1 MDWRKYDPE
10 AHGAKCSTCP
20 LRSKKFVP
28 PEGPDD
34 PDLVIVGEAPGYQ
47 EEIKRRPFIGPSGNF
62 LNDALR
68 QIGASRAR
76 VWITNTLLCRAE
88 VPGMQGKPAF
98 DLENYFSWLNKTN
111 KERRQKAKKDKTE
124 PELIASPL
132 ECCKPRLDAEIERAD
147 VIALRRG
154 DPNGIVVV
162 PMGNFALRALAR
174 EEGIMKWRGSV
185 IQEGDKERAL

>member
-10 AHGAKCSTCP
+10 THGAKCSICP

-28 PEGPDD
+28 PEGPED
-34 PDLVIVGEAPGYQ
+34 PDVVIVGEAPGYQ

-68 QIGASRAR
+68 QIGGNRAR
-76 VWITNTLLCRAE
+76 IWITNTLLCRSE
-88 VPGMQGKPAF
+88 VPGMQGKAAF
-98 DLENYFSWLNKTN
+98 ELDQFFTWLAKEN
-111 KERRQKAKKDKTE
+111 KERRKKAKEEKTE
-124 PELIASPL
+124 PHLIASPL
-132 ECCKPRLDAEIERAD
+132 ECCKPRLDAELQRAE
-147 VIALRRG
+147 AAARLRG
-154 DPNGIVVV
+154 DPNGIVVI
-162 PMGNFALRALAR
+162 PMGNFALKALTG

>member
-1 MDWRKYDPE
+1 MDWRSYNPE
-10 AHGAKCSTCP
+10 AHGAKCSICP

-28 PEGPDD
+28 PEGPSD
-34 PDLVIVGEAPGYQ
+34 PDMVIVGEAPGYQ

-68 QIGASRAR
+68 QIGANRSR

-88 VPGMQGKPAF
+88 VPGMQGKGAF
-98 DLENYFSWLNKTN
+98 DLDAYFTWLTKEN
-111 KERRQKAKKDKTE
+111 KERRKRAKGQETPPD
-124 PELIASPL
+124 LIASPL
-132 ECCKPRLDAEIERAD
+132 ECCKPRLDSEIARAEEVAR
-147 VIALRRG
+147 RRG

-162 PMGNFALRALAR
+162 PMGNFALKALAR

>member
-1 MDWRKYDPE
+1 MDWKTYDPE
-10 AHGAKCSTCP
+10 ARGAKCSQCP

-34 PDLVIVGEAPGYQ
+34 PELVIVGEAPGYQ

-68 QIGASRAR
+68 SIGASRAR
-76 VWITNTLLCRAE
+76 IWITNTLLCRSE

-98 DLENYFSWLNKTN
+98 DLENYFAWMN
-111 KERRQKAKKDKTE
+111 KENKARRKNAKKGED
-124 PELIASPL
+124 PNLIASPL
-132 ECCKPRLDAEIERAD
+132 ECCKPRLDAEIKRFDETAR
-147 VIALRRG
+147 RRG

>member
-10 AHGAKCSTCP
+10 AHGAKCSVCP

-28 PEGPDD
+28 PEGPED

-68 QIGASRAR
+68 AIGGNRAR
-76 VWITNTLLCRAE
+76 IWITNTLLCRSE
-88 VPGMQGKPAF
+88 VPGMQGKAAF
-98 DLENYFSWLNKTN
+98 ELDQFFTWLAKEN
-111 KERRQKAKKDKTE
+111 KERRKKAKEEKTG
-124 PELIASPL
+124 PNIIASPL
-132 ECCKPRLDAEIERAD
+132 ECCKPRLDAELARAES
-147 VIALRRG
+147 AARARG
-154 DPNGIVVV
+154 DPNGIVVI
-162 PMGNFALRALAR
+162 PMGNFALKALTGY
-174 EEGIMKWRGSV
+174 EGIMKWRGSV

>member
-10 AHGAKCSTCP
+10 AHGAKCSICP

-34 PDLVIVGEAPGYQ
+34 PELIIVGEAPGYQ

-62 LNDALR
+62 LNDALK
-68 QIGASRAR
+68 QIGVNRSRI
-76 VWITNTLLCRAE
+76 WITNTLLCRSE
-88 VPGMQGKPAF
+88 VPGMFGKPAF
-98 DLENYFSWLNKTN
+98 ELENYFVWLGKENKR
-111 KERRQKAKKDKTE
+111 RRQEAKKGE
-124 PELIASPL
+124 PVELIASPL
-132 ECCKPRLDAEIERAD
+132 ECCKPRLDAEIAKAD
-147 VIALRRG
+147 EIARRRG

>member
-1 MDWRKYDPE
+1 MPAYDPE
-10 AHGAKCSTCP
+10 AHGAKCSICP
-20 LRSKKFVP
+20 LRSKRSVP

-68 QIGASRAR
+68 QIGASRSR
-76 VWITNTLLCRAE
+76 IWITNTLLCRAE
-88 VPGMQGKPAF
+88 VPGMQGKAAF
-98 DLENYFSWLNKTN
+98 DLDSYFAWLGRTN
-111 KERRQKAKKDKTE
+111 KERRQKAKKMKAE
-124 PELIASPL
+124 PDLIASPL
-132 ECCKPRLDAEIERAD
+132 ECCKPRLDAEIARFDA
-147 VIALRRG
+147 IARKRG

-162 PMGNFALRALAR
+162 PMGNFALKALAH

-185 IQEGDKERAL
+185 MQEGDKERAL

>member
-10 AHGAKCSTCP
+10 VHGAKCSVCP

-34 PDLVIVGEAPGYQ
+34 PELVIVGEAPGYQ

-68 QIGASRAR
+68 AIGASRSWI
-76 VWITNTLLCRAE
+76 WITNTLLCRAE
-88 VPGMQGKPAF
+88 VPGMYGKAAF
-98 DLENYFSWLNKTN
+98 DLENYFAWLNKEN
-111 KERRQKAKKDKTE
+111 KARRKAAKKGET
-124 PELIASPL
+124 PNLIESPL
-132 ECCKPRLDAEIERAD
+132 SCCKPRLDAEIKRFDEVAR
-147 VIALRRG
+147 RRG

>member
-10 AHGAKCSTCP
+10 AHGAKCSICP

-34 PDLVIVGEAPGYQ
+34 PELVIVGEAPGYQ
-47 EEIKRRPFIGPSGNF
+47 EEIKRRPFVGPSGNF

-68 QIGASRAR
+68 AIGAKRDR
-76 VWITNTLLCRAE
+76 IWITNTLLCRAE
-88 VPGMQGKPAF
+88 VPGMQGKAAF
-98 DLENYFSWLNKTN
+98 DLENYFAWLNKEN
-111 KERRQKAKKDKTE
+111 KSRRKNAPKGETPD
-124 PELIASPL
+124 LIESPL
-132 ECCKPRLDAEIERAD
+132 SCCKPRLDAEIKRFDEVAR
-147 VIALRRG
+147 RRG
-154 DPNGIVVV
+154 DPNGVVVV